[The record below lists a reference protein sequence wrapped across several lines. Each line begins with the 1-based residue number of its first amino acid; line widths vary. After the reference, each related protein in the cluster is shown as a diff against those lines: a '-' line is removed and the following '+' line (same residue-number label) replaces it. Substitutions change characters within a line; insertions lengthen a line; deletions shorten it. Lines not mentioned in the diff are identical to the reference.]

1 MTIGDEDFLTIPF
14 RLIVF
19 LVGGLPFLALTI
31 CIGLS
36 LIFRFDAST
45 RTHCNVSNWLPSL
58 SASIA
63 SNTSERYIWQLFIGI
78 HGAPRLALAFAF
90 K

>member
-1 MTIGDEDFLTIPF
+1 MVLGDEDLLTIPF
-14 RLIVF
+14 YLIVF
-19 LVGGLPFLALTI
+19 LIGGLPFLALII
-31 CIGLS
+31 CVGLS
-36 LIFRFDAST
+36 FFLHFDSST

-63 SNTSERYIWQLFIGI
+63 GNTPERYIWPFLIGI